1 MEVDQDTE
9 NVWAEVSVGSEGIS
23 VSLYS
28 ESKQGGVVVVDEWW
42 ATRGELRDLDEKI
55 ELK

>member
-28 ESKQGGVVVVDEWW
+28 ESEDGRVTVEDEWW
-42 ATRGELRDLDEKI
+42 ATRAELQGLDEKI
-55 ELK
+55 ELE